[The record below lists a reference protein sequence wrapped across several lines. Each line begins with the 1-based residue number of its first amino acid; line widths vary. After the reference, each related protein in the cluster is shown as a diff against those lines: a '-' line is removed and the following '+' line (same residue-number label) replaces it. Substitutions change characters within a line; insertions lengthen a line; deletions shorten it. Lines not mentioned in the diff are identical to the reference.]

1 MSLEEMLAK
10 VSDTFRAAISAGH
23 LKLTEGEVKISAKS
37 SPTNKDETRAYP
49 KLEALTAEGM
59 AILCGGKI
67 EPATSAPENGKDERT
82 DDQKRTGACDYF
94 NYGYDLSIRAKER
107 AALESALEGPEKA
120 IKKAVDALVANAG
133 FSPEEARAMV
143 VAQRTKQGLPV

>member
-1 MSLEEMLAK
+1 MSTAELLAR
-10 VSDTFRAAISAGH
+10 VPEVFRNAITAGY
-23 LKLTEGEVKISAKS
+23 LRLTEGEVKISAKS
-37 SPTNKDETRAYP
+37 SPTNKDETRQYP

-67 EPATSAPENGKDERT
+67 EPATSAPDEGKDERT
-82 DDQKRTGACDYF
+82 EDQKKAGACDYF
-94 NYGYDLSIRAKER
+94 NYGYDLTVRAKER

-133 FSPEEARAMV
+133 FTADEARAMV
-143 VAQRTKQGLPV
+143 IAQRQKQGLPV